1 MLPQWRRLAFA
12 MLARMPSIPLV
23 GGLRPFPTAACPERP
38 AADVPEQFAA
48 EESGLSTSGS
58 HARPVHHR
66 WVPSPTTSSATQSE
80 RSATQQIR
88 QRPGIASSREGCL
101 RKALVEKRGPY
112 IRKVAWSGT
121 FDLRFDRVGE
131 TSSFYHCKGIT
142 EREFSCIPNGE
153 WMAECQHRY
162 TSAARCK
169 RVFTAL
175 RRGLWYGVEC
185 SLDQVFYGW
194 PANCAKKPA
203 RFPLI
208 DLEMSS
214 Q

>member
-1 MLPQWRRLAFA
+1 MPGRFII
-12 MLARMPSIPLV
+12 ARCLHGPHRQQHNQSAVQHSRSGKGRGSPL
-23 GGLRPFPTAACPERP
+23 R
-38 AADVPEQFAA
+38 
-48 EESGLSTSGS
+48 
-58 HARPVHHR
+58 ARSVYEKH
-66 WVPSPTTSSATQSE
+66 
-80 RSATQQIR
+80 
-88 QRPGIASSREGCL
+88 CL
-101 RKALVEKRGPY
+101 RKRRPY
-112 IRKVAWSGT
+112 IRKLAWSAT
-121 FDLRFDRVGE
+121 SDLRFDRVGE

-169 RVFTAL
+169 RVFTVF
-175 RRGLWYGVEC
+175 RRGLVDGVVC
-185 SLDQVFYGW
+185 SLHQVFYGW

-208 DLEMSS
+208 DLEVSS